1 MCLGKTDDLSKS
13 RLENEQSRRHCF
25 IVSACVR
32 FGEID
37 LSGGSRLFFKGHSN
51 KNGKNWQIKR
61 RKRLGL
67 QFQRAGALVRT
78 DRPSSSL
85 PGSSLKLRV
94 HFQPTRY
101 GHSFHSRR
109 RRRGYGDRI

>member
-13 RLENEQSRRHCF
+13 RFEDEQSRRHCF

-32 FGEID
+32 VGEID
-37 LSGGSRLFFKGHSN
+37 VSGGSRSLIEAHRN
-51 KNGKNWQIKR
+51 KNGKKWQK
-61 RKRLGL
+61 KRLGL
-67 QFQRAGALVRT
+67 QFRRADALVRT

-101 GHSFHSRR
+101 GRSFHSRR
-109 RRRGYGDRI
+109 RRRRYDALI